1 MAPIWLLSHGLVNI
15 DGGSLSPPQRGHR
28 QVGQPGAKRV
38 CGRGRGGGS
47 GLTALRANV
56 IPRRRVCSRNVGDE
70 GKFAVGV
77 ILLDIRNSRF
87 CLKIFLREQSK
98 PNQSE

>member
-1 MAPIWLLSHGLVNI
+1 MALIWLLSHGLLNI
-15 DGGSLSPPQRGHR
+15 NGGSLSPPQRGR
-28 QVGQPGAKRV
+28 RPAAGRIAGAPGETSA
-38 CGRGRGGGS
+38 GGGS

-70 GKFAVGV
+70 GKFAMGV